1 MCLLGEIDVSVPCQA
16 TVGASDSTT
25 WIFAVLLG
33 ALAATLALFPLSSY
47 DVWWILATGNGIIE
61 TGALPQTGA
70 GSWTRGH
77 AEYAYH
83 GWAFSLITSVFYQLG
98 GDCGLIGLR
107 AILASVA
114 FAFLVLAVAARGARG
129 AGAYS
134 LPGLALLFGFT
145 NLFWPVRAQSASQT
159 LLVLMLWGLARY
171 RANNL
176 VRMAIALPFFMI
188 WANTHGG
195 VWLGF
200 AILVLGLLGE
210 WIDVRLGRHEA
221 ARHGSLAMA
230 MVPLAF
236 VGCLATPYGY
246 KGLVSA
252 VRHIGGDPAATAPL
266 EWAAPRLA
274 DHPLFLLLLVAVAA
288 GLIISVLRGHFR
300 GGDVLLFLLFALMGL
315 NSLRYME
322 IAALGLA
329 YAGTSIWVNMGFRRT
344 LQICHSPAAHALVI
358 AGFGVCLFLGHGR
371 DPFLFQGG
379 WRPNRPLPVEAA
391 RFLASHDI
399 VQRLANP
406 YEWGG
411 YLIWKFHPREVAFID
426 GRADLYPAS
435 FIEDYMRLESGSPGW
450 REFLDQH
457 DVEAVLW
464 RSGPTGFPLREVLQ
478 ADRAFVR
485 IYADSVAEVYV
496 RRGGLYRRME
506 GS

>member
-1 MCLLGEIDVSVPCQA
+1 MSVPCQV
-16 TVGASDSTT
+16 TVGESGSKT
-25 WIFAVLLG
+25 WILAILLG
-33 ALAATLALFPLSSY
+33 TLAATLALFPLSSY
-47 DVWWILATGNGIIE
+47 DVWWILATGERIIE

-70 GSWTRGH
+70 GSWTRGQ

-83 GWAFSLITSVFYQLG
+83 GWAFSLIAAVFYRLG
-98 GDCGLIGLR
+98 SDWGLIGLR
-107 AILASVA
+107 AILAAAA

-129 AGAYS
+129 AGAYL

-145 NLFWPVRAQSASQT
+145 NLFWPVRAQSASQA

-171 RANNL
+171 RARNL
-176 VRMAIALPFFMI
+176 VRMALALPFLMI

-200 AILVLGLLGE
+200 AVLVLELLGE
-210 WIDVRLGRHEA
+210 WIDVRLGRLEA
-221 ARHGSLAMA
+221 ARSGWLRVA

-236 VGCLATPYGY
+236 VACLVTPYGY

-252 VRHIGGDPAATAPL
+252 ARHIGGDSAATAPL
-266 EWAAPRLA
+266 EWAAPRLV
-274 DHPLFLLLLVAVAA
+274 DHPLFVLLLVAAAA

-315 NSLRYME
+315 SSLRYME
-322 IAALGLA
+322 ISALGLA
-329 YAGTSIWVNMGFRRT
+329 YTGTAVWVHRGFRRT
-344 LQICHSPAAHALVI
+344 LQICQSPAAHALVV
-358 AGFGVCLFLGHGR
+358 AGFGVCLLLGHGR
-371 DPFLFQGG
+371 NPFLFQGG
-379 WRPNRPLPVEAA
+379 WRPNRALPVDAA
-391 RFLASHDI
+391 RFLASHHI

-411 YLIWKFHPREVAFID
+411 YLIWKFHPQDVAFID

-435 FIEDYMRLESGSPGW
+435 FIDDYMSLESGSPGW
-450 REFLDQH
+450 RDLLYRH
-457 DVEAVLW
+457 GVEAILW
-464 RSGPTGFPLREVLQ
+464 RSGPTGSPLREVLQ
-478 ADRAFVR
+478 EDGAFVR
-485 IYADSVAEVYV
+485 VYADPVAEVYI